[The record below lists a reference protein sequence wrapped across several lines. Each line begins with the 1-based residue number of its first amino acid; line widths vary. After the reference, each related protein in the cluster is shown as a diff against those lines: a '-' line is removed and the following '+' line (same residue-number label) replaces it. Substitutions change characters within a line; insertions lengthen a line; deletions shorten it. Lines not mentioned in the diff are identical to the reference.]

1 VRAPQHVHFVMMYI
15 YIYIYIE
22 RERER
27 ERERVDHD
35 THLTHEF
42 DKKVPQATQC
52 VIG

>member
-1 VRAPQHVHFVMMYI
+1 MI
-15 YIYIYIE
+15 CIYIE

-27 ERERVDHD
+27 DKGGVDQD

-52 VIG
+52 GDRIEIEQG

>member
-1 VRAPQHVHFVMMYI
+1 MFILSWH
-15 YIYIYIE
+15 
-22 RERER
+22 RERAR
-27 ERERVDHD
+27 DKGGVDQD